1 MTEDILN
8 AIQSFLANKTRSIL
22 SLLGVVIGVAA
33 VIMVTAIGESASAD
47 VKSTISQSGLDMVNI
62 RGGNMR
68 KIRALQF
75 DEKKMIYKSKQLKR
89 LAKTFK
95 PSGAIQRSRQPIEL
109 NSSHLSAHCE
119 FSESKNIQYFSLFLF
134 I

>member
-1 MTEDILN
+1 MTEDIIN
-8 AIQSFLANKTRSIL
+8 AIQSFLTNKTRSIL

-75 DEKKMIYKSKQLKR
+75 DETTRREILKNVPHVKNVFYKNR
-89 LAKTFK
+89 
-95 PSGAIQRSRQPIEL
+95 RR
-109 NSSHLSAHCE
+109 
-119 FSESKNIQYFSLFLF
+119 
-134 I
+134 